1 MARNGLI
8 VDDSNVMRKIVM
20 RNLRNTGV
28 AFDKIFE
35 ASDGLEALKV
45 LEQNEINVIF
55 SDVNMPNMGGLEMLK
70 EIEKKYDITKIKVIM
85 VTTDGAEETIKEAM
99 DHGAQ
104 GYIKKPFTP
113 AQMVEYL
120 QDML

>member
-1 MARNGLI
+1 MARNAMI
-8 VDDSNVMRKIVM
+8 VDDSGVMRKIVM

-35 ASDGLEALKV
+35 AGDGMEGLKV
-45 LEQNEINVIF
+45 LEGNEISVIF
-55 SDVNMPNMGGLEMLK
+55 SDINMPNMGGLEMLK
-70 EIEKKYDITKIKVIM
+70 EIEAKYDTKKIKIIM
-85 VTTDGAEETIKEAM
+85 VTTDGAEETISEAM
-99 DHGAQ
+99 AHGAD

-113 AQMVEYL
+113 EQMVEYL